1 MTVNTKPQD
10 HAYRDAS
17 LIEEFLS
24 HIYAHNP
31 TQQKKVE
38 AFFARTPEARTE
50 LGEFLSMYQPLWKK
64 PAIGGLQGLAQSY
77 VRLLGEVMMCRMD
90 FMRTGTYG
98 AHSQSDAAERVYNNA
113 EQMVPYMLGLAVSQY
128 LWHSHYQLFRFFKH
142 CVELQN
148 PSSRFLEVGCG
159 HGIFLNYMA
168 SKVAPDAV
176 LDVVDISAVSIAL
189 SKELINATNPAVAR
203 RVRFTESDVAVYHT
217 EKPYDFIAM
226 GEVLEH
232 VESPHSILQALKKLM
247 AKDGSLYVTTCAN
260 CPAIDHIYHFHTIE
274 EIRVMIRECG
284 FKIIEEVVA
293 PSEDKPLEYHEKH
306 KLDILYG
313 ALLKQA

>member
-1 MTVNTKPQD
+1 MID
-10 HAYRDAS
+10 
-17 LIEEFLS
+17 EFLS

-31 TQQKKVE
+31 TQQKRVE
-38 AFFARTPEARTE
+38 AFFARTPEARKE
-50 LGEFLSMYQPLWKK
+50 LWEFLSMYRPIWQK
-64 PAIGGLQGLAQSY
+64 PEIGGLSGLAQAY
-77 VRLLGEVMMCRMD
+77 TRLLGEVMMCRMD

-98 AHSQSDAAERVYNNA
+98 AHSQSDAARRVYNNA

-142 CVELQN
+142 CIELQN
-148 PSSRFLEVGCG
+148 PSGRFLEVGCG
-159 HGIFLNYMA
+159 HGIFLNYVA
-168 SKVAPDAV
+168 GKVAPDAV

-189 SKELINATNPAVAR
+189 SRELISATNPAVAR
-203 RVRFTESDVAVYHT
+203 RVRFTESDVAAYQA

-232 VESPHSILQALKKLM
+232 VESPHSILQALKKLL

-274 EIRVMIRECG
+274 EIRVMIRDCG
-284 FKIIEEVVA
+284 FTIVEEVVA

-313 ALLKQA
+313 ALLRKA